1 MGGTCTNDNDT
12 NRHDYLQSVTFQ
24 WLSCVAPPSTGVTG
38 VVPVA
43 VLVMVKLAG
52 DGVLVALV
60 VSLLSLEHVVE
71 SECIGGRHPSASDLV
86 SE

>member
-24 WLSCVAPPSTGVTG
+24 WLSCVAPPSRGYGVA
-38 VVPVA
+38 PVA
-43 VLVMVKLAG
+43 ALVMVKLAG
-52 DGVLVALV
+52 GVLVAIV
-60 VSLLSLEHVVE
+60 VLLLSLKHVVE